1 MVNKMGNK
9 LFRQS
14 VTLHVLAFLLAI
26 ALWSYVKT
34 ADFSVR
40 PETSVTWDS
49 VPLEIRDIPAGLY
62 LTNELPQTVS
72 IVLRGSASVVDQ
84 VLKENLLAYVSLSEA
99 SEGAGQYAVKVIHPQ
114 GLNAAATPGRI
125 EVRLERELT
134 ADFDLKIEGLE
145 QSDPSYHVSVTANPG
160 FVKVTGLRSQFE
172 RVQQAQVVINQA
184 SIRQSGKLQ
193 LPVKLLDNRG
203 KEVAGLVIEPGVV
216 EVDVVRLPGKLV
228 PVVVDLSGQLPD
240 GYRLEASQVEPDAV
254 YIYATAEV
262 LATLDQI
269 TTEPLSLEGVTA
281 DTSSSVRLV
290 MPDKVAGSSQA
301 EVQVRLK
308 ISKQN

>member
-9 LFRQS
+9 LFRQN
-14 VTLHVLAFLLAI
+14 VTLHVLAILLAI

-34 ADFSVR
+34 ADFSAR

-49 VPLEIRDIPAGLY
+49 IPLEIRDIPAGLH
-62 LTNELPQTVS
+62 LTNEPPQTVS
-72 IVLRGSASVVDQ
+72 VVLRGSDSVVGQ

-99 SEGAGQYAVKVIHPQ
+99 GEGVGQYAVKVIHPQ
-114 GLNAAATPGRI
+114 GLNATPTPGRI
-125 EVRLERELT
+125 EIRLERELT

-145 QSDPSYHVSVTANPG
+145 QSDPSYHISVTANPT

-172 RVQQAQVVINQA
+172 RVQQAQVTINQA
-184 SIRQSGKLQ
+184 SIKQSGRLQ

-228 PVVVDLSGQLPD
+228 PVVVDFSGQLPD

-254 YIYATAEV
+254 HVYATAEV
-262 LATLDQI
+262 LETLDQI

-281 DTSSSVRLV
+281 DTSLSVRLV
-290 MPDKVAGSSQA
+290 LPGSVAVSSQT

-308 ISKQN
+308 ISK